1 MSGDGGEGMPENRLL
16 VDEEH
21 LPVYYEAT
29 QLLTQNQVPHLL
41 GGGLMVS
48 LYGRGRDTK
57 DIDFYIHPRDKNR
70 AMAVLNAAG
79 FYTAET
85 EKAWL
90 LKAEK
95 AGAPVDLIVHSS
107 GVADL
112 DEDALQHARTILLGG
127 YPFRGFGPEDMLLR
141 KIYSWQEG
149 RPDWWDAVSIVAGV
163 GPEMDWPYFLRRV
176 PAHNP
181 GRALSFLLF
190 SHAHFASE
198 QVPWSAIAELGT
210 PYFCEGAPL
219 PRGRE

>member
-1 MSGDGGEGMPENRLL
+1 MPEHRYL
-16 VDEEH
+16 VEEEH

-29 QLLTQNQVPHLL
+29 QILTYNKVPHLL

-57 DIDFYIHPRDKNR
+57 DIDFFIHPRDKYR
-70 AMAVLNAAG
+70 AMSVLNAAG
-79 FYTAET
+79 FYTEET

-95 AGAPVDLIVHSS
+95 SGAPVDLIVHSS

-112 DEDALQHARTILLGG
+112 DEDAVAHARTVFLGE
-127 YPFRGFGPEDMLLR
+127 YPFLGFGPEDILLR
-141 KIYSWQEG
+141 KIYSWHEG
-149 RPDWWDAVSIVAGV
+149 RPDWWDAVSVVAGV
-163 GPEMDWPYFLRRV
+163 GPSMDWPYFLRRV

-190 SHAHFASE
+190 AHAYFSE
-198 QVPWSAIAELGT
+198 ERVPWSAIAELGA
-210 PYFCEGAPL
+210 PYFRHDLPL
-219 PRGRE
+219 PRGQE